1 MKTKHTYPPA
11 TITLMALMFI
21 LSLALTSCFKEDTS
35 LCPRPFYV
43 FIKVEDNNG
52 NDITS
57 EGDVKQLIMF
67 VFDENG
73 KLIDAIVVSGDQV
86 AGRKP
91 IEMKFDPRQHPQSL
105 TFDVW
110 ANTGNEVDFSAINTV
125 EKRENLYLSLK
136 KMADGSAQSPG
147 DLFHG
152 TLANVPI
159 EVGGIEYGTSHEV
172 VIKRKVAL
180 VTITTINLRPWHSN
194 TTRLLSGIQT
204 RVTDGYSYQVH
215 GATDGLDHQ
224 GSPTADATYHVP
236 ETMFN
241 EQDHFVA
248 PLFTVLPTPDGGS
261 MQVQIHFN
269 NEAIYTATA
278 DRNGNPFVARSGETL
293 NILIEL
299 SVDINN
305 NPRVDIRTMVTE
317 WNVAY
322 QWIRF

>member
-11 TITLMALMFI
+11 TIALMALMYI

-73 KLIDAIVVSGDQV
+73 KMIDAIEVSGDQV

-125 EKRENLYLSLK
+125 QQRQNLYVSLK
-136 KMADGSAQSPG
+136 KTADGSAQSPG

-194 TTRLLSGIQT
+194 T

-215 GATDGLDHQ
+215 GATAGLDHQ
-224 GSPTADATYHVP
+224 GNPGTGATYHVP

-248 PLFTVLPTPDGGS
+248 PLFTVLPTPD
-261 MQVQIHFN
+261 
-269 NEAIYTATA
+269 
-278 DRNGNPFVARSGETL
+278 SG
-293 NILIEL
+293 
-299 SVDINN
+299 
-305 NPRVDIRTMVTE
+305 
-317 WNVAY
+317 
-322 QWIRF
+322 